1 MAKLALKMYMPDHMI
16 FMKATMMT
24 PSRKKIIIKSMI
36 SFSGWGSFTRRKDRG
51 IERIGIKPKKIHW

>member
-1 MAKLALKMYMPDHMI
+1 MYMPDHMI